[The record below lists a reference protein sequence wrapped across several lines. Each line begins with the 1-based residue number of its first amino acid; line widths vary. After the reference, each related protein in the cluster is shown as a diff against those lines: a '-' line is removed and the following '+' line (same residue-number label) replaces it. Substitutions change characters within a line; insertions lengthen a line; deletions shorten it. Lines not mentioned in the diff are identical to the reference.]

1 MASWRTSNSCPGTH
15 LLPGVF
21 HPVREW
27 VPGEEVE
34 VGDDGVAFPF
44 ELLGEAD
51 GDPAAG
57 RDEMGGVLRNAL
69 KKLPRGEREAVELQ
83 LDEQK
88 SKHLA
93 TFKEGDFFGEVAMVD
108 QHPRSATVRAGDEGV
123 TVLRIPYHK
132 LETLMDRNH
141 HIGYVILRH
150 VSEAL
155 CERIRSTNVQV
166 RDTFTWGRF

>member
-1 MASWRTSNSCPGTH
+1 MT
-15 LLPGVF
+15 
-21 HPVREW
+21 VRDYEMFLR
-27 VPGEEVE
+27 E
-34 VGDDGVAFPF
+34 VGLFKGLTRE
-44 ELLGEAD
+44 ELLGLDHLGQEEHHASGEVVIGQGDAD
-51 GDPAAG
+51 RDLYLVVEGAA
-57 RDEMGGVLRNAL
+57 
-69 KKLPRGEREAVELQ
+69 AVEIDLQ

-93 TFKEGDFFGEVAMVD
+93 TFRPGDFFGEVAMVD
-108 QHPRSATVRAGDEGV
+108 QHPRSATVRAGEDGV
-123 TVLRIPYHK
+123 TVLRIPFHK

-155 CERIRSTNVQV
+155 CERIRSTNIQV

>member
-1 MASWRTSNSCPGTH
+1 MT
-15 LLPGVF
+15 
-21 HPVREW
+21 VRDYETFLR
-27 VPGEEVE
+27 E
-34 VGDDGVAFPF
+34 VGLFKGLTRE
-44 ELLGEAD
+44 ELLGLDHLGQEEQH
-51 GDPAAG
+51 AAG
-57 RDEMGGVLRNAL
+57 EVVISQGDADRDLYLVVEGAA
-69 KKLPRGEREAVELQ
+69 AVEIDLQ

-93 TFKEGDFFGEVAMVD
+93 TFRPGDFFGEVAMVD
-108 QHPRSATVRAGDEGV
+108 EHPRSATVRAGEDGV
-123 TVLRIPYHK
+123 TVLRIPFHK

-155 CERIRSTNVQV
+155 CERIRSTNIQV